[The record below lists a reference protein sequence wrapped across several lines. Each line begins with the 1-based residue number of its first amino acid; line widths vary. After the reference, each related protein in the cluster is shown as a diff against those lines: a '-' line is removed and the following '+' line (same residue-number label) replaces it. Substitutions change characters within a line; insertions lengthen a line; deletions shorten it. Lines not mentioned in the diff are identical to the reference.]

1 MIRKK
6 MICLL
11 IAMFVLTSFSTLG
24 LAAANVTV
32 TVNDFSN
39 PGPGV
44 QSVANGSG
52 TIDWRQGVIEVKG
65 LGIAPTQYANMAQ
78 ARIMA
83 RRAAIVDGYR
93 NLAEAVNGV
102 QVDAQSTM
110 QNYQLTDDTVRTRVS
125 ALIQG
130 ARVISERQI
139 PDGGY
144 EVIMV
149 LNLYGDN
156 SLDKVVMASSL
167 APQSAP
173 IPQPTTNASFP
184 DKVTGLVVD
193 TRGLGLEPV
202 MAVKIYDQS
211 GRVIYG
217 NQYVDANYQVSY
229 GLADYVFTDEDLQS
243 VDSGQS
249 RAGSAPLTLRAVG
262 LRDNNCNVVISNEDG
277 DKVLSANRT
286 SGFIQKC
293 SVVDRKSVV

>member
-1 MIRKK
+1 MIRKQ

-11 IAMFVLTSFSTLG
+11 AAIFVLTSFSTLG

-44 QSVANGSG
+44 QPVDNGSG

-65 LGIAPTQYANMAQ
+65 LGIAPAQYASMAQ

-93 NLAEAVNGV
+93 NLAEAVKGV
-102 QVDAQSTM
+102 QVNAESTV
-110 QNYQLTDDTVRTRVS
+110 QNYQLADDLVRTRVS

-144 EVIMV
+144 EVVMV

-156 SLDKVVMASSL
+156 SLDKVIVASALTPPL
-167 APQSAP
+167 AA
-173 IPQPTTNASFP
+173 IPQPTVSVSVPN
-184 DKVTGLVVD
+184 KVTGLVVD

-202 MAVKIYDQS
+202 MAAKIYDQS

-229 GLADYVFTDEDLQS
+229 GLVDYIFTDEDLQS
-243 VDSGQS
+243 VVNGQS

-286 SGFIQKC
+286 NGFIQKC
-293 SVVDRKSVV
+293 SVVLEK